1 MLDPATVTR
10 LFAITPTIGA
20 VATGLTADA
29 RALVARARQEAA
41 EFRYQFGHEI
51 TIDLLARR
59 IANLNQV
66 STQQAAMRP
75 LGVSLT
81 FIAMELED
89 APAGRPLAPTLVSK
103 VYKCDPAGFYIGY
116 AGTAAG
122 PKATEAINVLE
133 KKAVVPASGQD
144 TLGYFGESLEE
155 TIECAIQTLATIV
168 GQEFKATDLEIGL
181 VTGEHPR
188 FRVLSL
194 DELDAALTRLAEK
207 D

>member
-1 MLDPATVTR
+1 MTR
-10 LFAITPTIGA
+10 LFAITPLIGV

-41 EFRYQFGHEI
+41 EFCYKYGHEI

-81 FIAMELED
+81 FIAMDLEKSSKD
-89 APAGRPLAPTLVSK
+89 AVLVPK

-116 AGTAAG
+116 AGTATG
-122 PKATEAINVLE
+122 PKAAEATSALE
-133 KKAVVPASGQD
+133 KKVQHSSSSK
-144 TLGYFGESLEE
+144 LGYFGETVKE
-155 TIECAIQTLATIV
+155 TVDCAITTLSTV
-168 GQEFKATDLEIGL
+168 LGQEFKANEIEIGL
-181 VTGEHPR
+181 VTKEDPK
-188 FRVLSL
+188 FRILSTSEL
-194 DELDAALTRLAEK
+194 DEILTLLAER

>member
-1 MLDPATVTR
+1 MYDPKTVTR
-10 LFAITPTIGA
+10 LFAITSSIGA
-20 VATGLTADA
+20 VATGLSADA

-51 TIDLLARR
+51 TVDLLSRR

-75 LGVSLT
+75 LGVTLT
-81 FIAMELED
+81 FIGMDLEEED
-89 APAGRPLAPTLVSK
+89 GSAGATLTPR

-122 PKATEAINVLE
+122 PKATEIINALE
-133 KKAVVPASGQD
+133 KKVKSGA
-144 TLGYFGESLEE
+144 TGELGNFGSDLEE
-155 TIECAIQTLATIV
+155 TLECAISTLSQIV
-168 GQEFKATDLEIGL
+168 GQEFKSTDIEIGV
-181 VTGEHPR
+181 VTAANPK
-188 FRVLSL
+188 FRTLALEEV
-194 DELDAALTRLAEK
+194 DALLTKLAEK